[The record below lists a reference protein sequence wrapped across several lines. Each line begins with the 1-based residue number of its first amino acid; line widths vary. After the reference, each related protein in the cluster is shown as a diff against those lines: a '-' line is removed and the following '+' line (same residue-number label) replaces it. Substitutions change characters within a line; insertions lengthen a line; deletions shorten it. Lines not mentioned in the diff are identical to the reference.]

1 MKHVLLPV
9 AALFLL
15 LASTLPVSAQDK
27 GPWRAS
33 TADAKSITGDIGI
46 GGSRLSLNFAA
57 FDIAEIRAITPAEAT
72 AAFDADPG
80 TPGGGNLYRLNIPAK
95 QKFAHNNTLCGSDD
109 TQWMATWAA
118 GSELHVAFFSGPKM
132 PTFTIDALANSATLC
147 GTFSY
152 AR

>member
-1 MKHVLLPV
+1 MKLVFVL
-9 AALFLL
+9 AALV
-15 LASTLPVSAQDK
+15 LPIACSLPASAQDK

-33 TADAKSITGDIGI
+33 TSDAKSITGDIGI
-46 GGSRLSLNFAA
+46 GGSRLTLNFAG
-57 FDIAEIRAITPAEAT
+57 FDIAEIRAITPTEAV

-109 TQWMATWAA
+109 TQWMATWAS

-132 PTFTIDALANSATLC
+132 PTFTIDALANSGTLC

-152 AR
+152 VR